1 MAPYIK
7 IKERGTIQKCI
18 SAFFPIIHIQYIVYD
33 SLPML
38 SIHPA
43 MCCVFQTAVD
53 REKLGHWLDIDSDCT
68 HSNIEQLFLASC
80 VCVCMCMWELP
91 LTWILQIL
99 KAHAPTE
106 TLAVDN
112 KSAGFFF
119 FLSFSTEIDH
129 SCTTTHTHMH
139 NEVHS
144 CEERGGKCESC
155 SLSEQETKT
164 VIKHDQC
171 FKEKGSG
178 TCSPHVK
185 HFFMSPSQSPVL
197 PVILS
202 LWACCRGEGHQ
213 IQRDRLPS
221 TEKHNW
227 I

>member
-1 MAPYIK
+1 MYFCLFPHHSYTVYSVWFSAYVIYPSSHVLCFSDCSRQRK
-7 IKERGTIQKCI
+7 AGTLI
-18 SAFFPIIHIQYIVYD
+18 
-33 SLPML
+33 
-38 SIHPA
+38 
-43 MCCVFQTAVD
+43 
-53 REKLGHWLDIDSDCT
+53 RHWLWLYSFKYRAAIS
-68 HSNIEQLFLASC
+68 SIVC
-80 VCVCMCMWELP
+80 VCVYVHVRASTDVNFTDFKGTRPHRNTGSRQQVCR
-91 LTWILQIL
+91 
-99 KAHAPTE
+99 
-106 TLAVDN
+106 V
-112 KSAGFFF
+112 FFF